1 MPYYTYMFDY
11 SQMEVTAAYPAY
23 PDGSY
28 HRGIDIKTPGNAY
41 RNLGSPIA
49 GEVMRSEYGT
59 GGNWSWGNFIC
70 VYNAEQNITIFMAH
84 FAERFVNVGDQV
96 SAGQIIGVYGSTGNV
111 TGPHCHVEQHAGRGI
126 TNVLQDPSGVIG
138 VPNVVGTYDIIYG
151 GGGPEPPDPPDPPG
165 SLTQNILIVAYN
177 YNGHTINA
185 PATNDEKYIYFNNSN
200 FYRFPMD
207 NYDRVQQYGPWKYW
221 QDIVNINILA
231 VFNKD
236 LGSLPDV

>member
-1 MPYYTYMFDY
+1 MAYSTYMFDY
-11 SQMEVTAAYPAY
+11 SQMQVTAGYPAY

-28 HRGIDIKTPGNAY
+28 HRGIDIKTPNNAY
-41 RNLGSPIA
+41 RNLGSPVS
-49 GEVMRSEYGT
+49 GEVIRSEYGT

-70 VYNAEQNITIFMAH
+70 VYDASRDITVLMAH
-84 FAERFVNVGDQV
+84 FAERLVSVGATVNAGD
-96 SAGQIIGVYGSTGNV
+96 IIGVYGSTGNV

-126 TNVLQDPSGVIG
+126 TNVLQDPSGIIG
-138 VPNVVGTYDIIYG
+138 VPNAIGTYDIEYAG
-151 GGGPEPPDPPDPPG
+151 GETPSTPPG
-165 SLTQNILIVAYN
+165 SLTQNILLVVFN

-185 PATNDEKYIYFNNSN
+185 PASNDEKYIYFNNEH

-207 NYDRVQQYGPWKYW
+207 DYDKVQQYGSWKYW
-221 QDIVNINILA
+221 QDITNVNILA